1 MDFQKQKQKIIT
13 HRKYKA
19 FDKDKFRS
27 DVLKYKFGKNDFG
40 SYKDT
45 LFNLFGKH
53 VLLKR
58 NMSVPMRLL
67 LWQNSYIKK
76 L

>member
-1 MDFQKQKQKIIT
+1 MGFQKQKQKIIT

-58 NMSVPMRLL
+58 NMSVPMSLL